1 MQLIRCTA
9 KLIKEMGL
17 KKSDL
22 IKESPKF
29 SYLGQWHANLI
40 YINRR
45 KCILFAND
53 RTLVNFIVPDVARSE
68 IREIG
73 EMFRDIFRCILVSE
87 GYEKAVV
94 ERILAEYSEVGYG
107 KSNNRSVLGSLN
119 DLAFHYEHRILS
131 CGGVKTYEIPS
142 IIKELNRMP
151 MLATKSTK
159 FPIDELHK
167 LYATAS

>member
-1 MQLIRCTA
+1 
-9 KLIKEMGL
+9 MGL

-22 IKESPKF
+22 VEESPKF

-45 KCILFAND
+45 KCVLFAND
-53 RTLVNFIVPDVARSE
+53 RTLVNFIVPDVSRSE
-68 IREIG
+68 IRELS
-73 EMFRDIFRCILVSE
+73 EMFREIFRCILVSE
-87 GYEKAVV
+87 GYEKAVA
-94 ERILAEYSEVGYG
+94 EKILTEYSEVCYG

-119 DLAFHYEHRILS
+119 DLASHYEHRILS

-142 IIKELNRMP
+142 IISELNRMP
-151 MLATKSTK
+151 MLSTKSSK
-159 FPIDELHK
+159 FPIEELRK